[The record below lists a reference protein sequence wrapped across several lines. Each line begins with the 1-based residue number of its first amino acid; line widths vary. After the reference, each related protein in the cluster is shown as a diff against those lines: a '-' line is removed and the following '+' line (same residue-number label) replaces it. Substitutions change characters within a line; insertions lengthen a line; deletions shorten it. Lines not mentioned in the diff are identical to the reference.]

1 MWLEIVVTAALVSGV
16 PDVSQPARMAAPPT
30 AAGHSAGQKPA
41 RIGLPADTRIL
52 AQRFG
57 PRQAGWGGGF
67 GPGAFVAGM
76 GPPMWGVGLGMGL
89 VGPAQDDAGPVLV
102 DLIQKTI
109 APGHWAPQGGPGTI
123 YYWRPGR
130 VLVIRA
136 SQEAHEQIGDL
147 LRQLERA
154 GR

>member
-1 MWLEIVVTAALVSGV
+1 MWAALIWTAALISGL
-16 PDVSQPARMAAPPT
+16 PDASQPAQITPPT
-30 AAGHSAGQKPA
+30 VAAHSAGQKPA
-41 RIGLPADTRIL
+41 RIDLPANRGIL
-52 AQRFG
+52 TQRLG
-57 PRQAGWGGGF
+57 GRQAGWSAGF
-67 GPGAFVAGM
+67 GPGPFGAAM
-76 GPPMWGVGLGMGL
+76 GPPMWGVGFGLGMGS
-89 VGPAQDDAGPVLV
+89 PAQDDAGPVLV

-130 VLVIRA
+130 ALIIRA

>member
-1 MWLEIVVTAALVSGV
+1 MWVEIVLTAALAGGV
-16 PDVSQPARMAAPPT
+16 PEAGQPAPSAAPPT
-30 AAGHSAGQKPA
+30 AAAHSAGPKPA
-41 RIGLPADTRIL
+41 RITLPAETRIL

-67 GPGAFVAGM
+67 GPGPFDAAM
-76 GPPMWGVGLGMGL
+76 GPPLWGVGFGLGVG
-89 VGPAQDDAGPVLV
+89 GPAQDDAGPLLV

-123 YYWRPGR
+123 YYWRHGR
-130 VLVIRA
+130 ALIIRA

-147 LRQLERA
+147 LRELERA

>member
-1 MWLEIVVTAALVSGV
+1 
-16 PDVSQPARMAAPPT
+16 
-30 AAGHSAGQKPA
+30 
-41 RIGLPADTRIL
+41 
-52 AQRFG
+52 
-57 PRQAGWGGGF
+57 
-67 GPGAFVAGM
+67 M
-76 GPPMWGVGLGMGL
+76 GS
-89 VGPAQDDAGPVLV
+89 PAQDDAGPVLV

-130 VLVIRA
+130 ALIIRA

>member
-1 MWLEIVVTAALVSGV
+1 MGAEMVFVVVWVGS
-16 PDVSQPARMAAPPT
+16 
-30 AAGHSAGQKPA
+30 AAGAFPPSAAYPDQPTQMVVPPGA
-41 RIGLPADTRIL
+41 SVL

-57 PRQAGWGGGF
+57 PRQAGWGAGF
-67 GPGAFVAGM
+67 GPGPFAAVA
-76 GPPMWGVGLGMGL
+76 GPPMWGVGFGLGG
-89 VGPAQDDAGPVLV
+89 GGSAQDDAGPVLV

-130 VLVIRA
+130 ALIIRA

>member
-16 PDVSQPARMAAPPT
+16 TDAGQPARMAAPPT
-30 AAGHSAGQKPA
+30 AAAHLAGQKPA
-41 RIGLPADTRIL
+41 RIGLPTGRGIL

-57 PRQAGWGGGF
+57 PRQAGWDAGF
-67 GPGAFVAGM
+67 GPRAFGAAM
-76 GPPMWGVGLGMGL
+76 GPPIWGVGFGIGLG
-89 VGPAQDDAGPVLV
+89 GPAQDDAGPVLV

-109 APGHWAPQGGPGTI
+109 APGHWAPQGGPATI
-123 YYWRPGR
+123 YYWRHGR
-130 VLVIRA
+130 ALIIRA
-136 SQEAHEQIGDL
+136 SQEVHEQIGDL